1 MNNSKFSLATQI
13 LALMAIE
20 SEDCPITSEYLA
32 ESANTHPVV
41 IRRMLAALRS
51 AGLVIAQPGPHG
63 GVSLKRNPA
72 EITLR
77 QVYQAA
83 GETEIFPFG
92 DRTPS
97 ADCICGRNIQ
107 PVLADINLRVEHALE
122 RTLQDI
128 TLEQIVAFIKER
140 EARPINFEL

>member
-1 MNNSKFSLATQI
+1 MNNSRFSLATQI
-13 LALMAIE
+13 LALIAIE
-20 SEDCPITSEYLA
+20 SEDCPITSESLA
-32 ESANTHPVV
+32 ESINTHPVV
-41 IRRMLAALRS
+41 IRRMLGALRI
-51 AGLVIAQPGPHG
+51 AGLVAAQPGPHG

-72 EITLR
+72 DITLR
-77 QVYQAA
+77 EVYRAT

-107 PVLADINLRVEHALE
+107 PVLADINLRVEQALE
-122 RTLQDI
+122 RTLKDI

-140 EARPINFEL
+140 DARPVNFTS